1 MGANTLMPIILH
13 MGIITLSPFQ
23 SSFSSTVADIP
34 QFHASQPVLT
44 FIIHSALSV
53 LAKPAVS
60 LMFSWQVKQDKAPF
74 WYRMHPLYI
83 AVLSQP
89 FGWLTFGVRGI
100 ERNFEIR
107 DFFFFLMILGDCK
120 IWNSS
125 WHWVN
130 IFSSL
135 ASFLWWLLWNRISSI
150 FSPKFC
156 WLALWHF
163 FKVYLYT
170 FKIPHRLV
178 IIGSKGLSFD
188 LQN

>member
-60 LMFSWQVKQDKAPF
+60 WMFSWQVKQDKAPF

-107 DFFFFLMILGDCK
+107 DFFFFFNDFGWLQNMKLFMTLSEYLLFSCKFPLMASMEQ
-120 IWNSS
+120 NFQY
-125 WHWVN
+125 
-130 IFSSL
+130 IFSQIL
-135 ASFLWWLLWNRISSI
+135 LTGTMTFL
-150 FSPKFC
+150 
-156 WLALWHF
+156 
-163 FKVYLYT
+163 
-170 FKIPHRLV
+170 
-178 IIGSKGLSFD
+178 
-188 LQN
+188 